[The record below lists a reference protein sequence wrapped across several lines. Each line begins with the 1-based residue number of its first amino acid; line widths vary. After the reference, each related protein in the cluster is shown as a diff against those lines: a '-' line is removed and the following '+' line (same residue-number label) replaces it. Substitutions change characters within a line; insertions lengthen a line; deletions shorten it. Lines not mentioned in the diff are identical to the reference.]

1 VSLGL
6 VRAVDIGEGGVSLS
20 VELPQEATAAGAGER
35 ITQRCEEL
43 LQAELEWVGSVSV
56 TITKPPAA
64 EPAPDLSPLQ
74 SLASTD
80 VAAQPQGSGDQSL
93 PEPGVAAVRHIVAVA
108 SCKGGVGKS
117 TTAVNLAYSLAGM
130 GFKVGVVDLDIHGP
144 SLPTMVTP
152 RESLQLDG
160 ESLLPLDAHG
170 VKLMSMGF
178 INPGVMPLRGVKVT
192 PIVQQLVGRTRWGE
206 LDYLIVDMP
215 PGTGDVQLTLSQDFQ
230 VAAAVL
236 VTTPQRLAFVD
247 VVKGVEMFDKVG
259 IPTIAVVENMSEVQ
273 LGKLSEELETI
284 IARHDIS
291 DEAAADFRALVA
303 TPQRVFGD
311 SRVSRL
317 QEMWGIRSS
326 FSMPLM
332 PEVASSADEGVPLV
346 VATPDSTAATVYR
359 DLAKAVDLEVG
370 RLGERQLP
378 QIMFSSEEQ
387 RILIAIS
394 DGSMQTISPLE
405 LRRRCRS
412 PSNTPDQLPQD
423 LTPLDFAPM
432 GNYAVSVRWSDG
444 HESLIPYESF
454 VEGFQS

>member
-1 VSLGL
+1 
-6 VRAVDIGEGGVSLS
+6 
-20 VELPQEATAAGAGER
+20 
-35 ITQRCEEL
+35 
-43 LQAELEWVGSVSV
+43 
-56 TITKPPAA
+56 
-64 EPAPDLSPLQ
+64 
-74 SLASTD
+74 
-80 VAAQPQGSGDQSL
+80 
-93 PEPGVAAVRHIVAVA
+93 
-108 SCKGGVGKS
+108 
-117 TTAVNLAYSLAGM
+117 
-130 GFKVGVVDLDIHGP
+130 
-144 SLPTMVTP
+144 MVTP

-273 LGKLSEELETI
+273 LGKLSSELETL

-291 DEAAADFRALVA
+291 DEAAADLRALVA

-423 LTPLDFAPM
+423 LAPLDFAPM